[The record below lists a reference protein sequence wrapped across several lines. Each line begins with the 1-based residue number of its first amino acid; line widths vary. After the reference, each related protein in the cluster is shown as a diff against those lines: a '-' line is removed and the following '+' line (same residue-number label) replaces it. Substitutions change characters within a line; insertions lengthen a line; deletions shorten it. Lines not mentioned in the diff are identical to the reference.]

1 MSPSLTSSLAA
12 LDLVSPELSANAL
25 LLTLMT
31 PCSFA
36 SQSVGLSSALQQAGW
51 LSPDLPIP
59 HSVLSNLPSDTR
71 HQVLCPLGGGETLRP
86 FPRFCSL
93 CWGRGLHEGPP
104 SPKGSFGSLRKESA
118 TPSPLSPCLLSA
130 QSLLSKTAGLISF

>member
-31 PCSFA
+31 PSSFA
-36 SQSVGLSSALQQAGW
+36 PESVGLSSALEQAGW
-51 LSPDLPIP
+51 LSPDLTIP

-71 HQVLCPLGGGETLRP
+71 HQVLCPLGE
-86 FPRFCSL
+86 
-93 CWGRGLHEGPP
+93 GRH
-104 SPKGSFGSLRKESA
+104 
-118 TPSPLSPCLLSA
+118 
-130 QSLLSKTAGLISF
+130 